1 MLGNLLYRSPRPAS
15 STTTGDNQQ
24 RVRSASTSASGSASR
39 TSQTSQA
46 TSTAATAST
55 PQRDR
60 AATTTTHTTTPTTA
74 ATASSIAESAKVA
87 FLNQSLE
94 TLLEVFPGGDVEEVR
109 RLLQTSGEESRI
121 YVVTEMLLKS
131 GGRVGKDAE
140 TRELEDWEKFRTE
153 EYKEAVRRVLSKEF
167 RGLSKSTILAVM
179 AEHNFQYSRARTT
192 LLEIAS
198 KSWRFSL
205 SNFFRRSKPIPA
217 VPLTT
222 TPTGSAELDAE
233 LHDLLRPTRDQQ
245 INDDRLIALRLNE
258 AEAASASALQ
268 ECQCCYGDY
277 SWEETAC
284 CSEGHFFC
292 HGCLTRSVQETIFG
306 QGKSLLLTEGSSNIG
321 CISSSAS
328 CSANVPMDILQAAL
342 PADLLKSLENRTAS
356 ETLEKSGLKLIRCPF
371 CDYAEA
377 DETQPYRIR
386 YNAVAI
392 GLFSPFV
399 AVSALSI
406 ILPGF
411 STIWRVCLAMFIL
424 SMTPLLSARSLPTR
438 IAAAFTTV
446 SLRHRGALFRCL
458 SPACSRGS
466 CLLCSKEF
474 TPFHRCYE
482 REEDA
487 ARLYIEKAMADAV
500 KRTCPQCSVSFVK
513 SDGCNKLTCPCGQVP
528 GRACEECREC
538 DLYVAEDEEGK
549 IKEARET
556 AEREYWDKHKKPK
569 NWGKGTTGMIGP
581 EGLGRGRE
589 ISAEG
594 AQEKLDKVLDWGLE
608 MAVERC
614 VEFL

>member
-1 MLGNLLYRSPRPAS
+1 
-15 STTTGDNQQ
+15 
-24 RVRSASTSASGSASR
+24 
-39 TSQTSQA
+39 
-46 TSTAATAST
+46 
-55 PQRDR
+55 
-60 AATTTTHTTTPTTA
+60 
-74 ATASSIAESAKVA
+74 
-87 FLNQSLE
+87 
-94 TLLEVFPGGDVEEVR
+94 
-109 RLLQTSGEESRI
+109 
-121 YVVTEMLLKS
+121 MLLKS
-131 GGRVGKDAE
+131 GGRVGKDANR
-140 TRELEDWEKFRTE
+140 RELEGWEKFRTE
-153 EYKEAVRRVLSKEF
+153 EYKEAVKRVLCKEF
-167 RGLSKSTILAVM
+167 RGLSKSTIRAVM

-192 LLEIAS
+192 LLGIAS
-198 KSWRFSL
+198 KSWWFSINNL
-205 SNFFRRSKPIPA
+205 FRRSKPIPA
-217 VPLTT
+217 IPLTT
-222 TPTGSAELDAE
+222 APTGSAELDAE
-233 LHDLLRPTRDQQ
+233 LHELLRPIREKQ

-306 QGKSLLLTEGSSNIG
+306 QGKSLLLTEGSSNIS

-328 CSANVPMDILQAAL
+328 CSASVPMDILQAAL
-342 PADLLKSLENRTAS
+342 PADLLQSLENRTAS

-377 DETQPYRIR
+377 DEPQPYRIR
-386 YNAVAI
+386 YNALAI
-392 GLFSPFV
+392 GIFSPFV

-411 STIWRVCLAMFIL
+411 STIWRVWLAMFIL
-424 SMTPLLSARSLPTR
+424 SITPLLGAKSLPARFTT
-438 IAAAFTTV
+438 AFTTV

-458 SPACSRGS
+458 SPTCSRGS

-500 KRTCPQCSVSFVK
+500 KRTCPQCGISFVK
-513 SDGCNKLTCPCGQVP
+513 SDGCNKLTCPCGYVMCYVCRKDIRDIGYKHFCQHFRQIP

-538 DLYVAEDEEGK
+538 DLYVTEDEEGK
-549 IKEARET
+549 IKEAREI
-556 AEREYWDKHKKPK
+556 AEKEYWERHKKPVS
-569 NWGKGTTGMIGP
+569 WKGTMIGP
-581 EGLGRGRE
+581 EGLGKGKD
-589 ISAEG
+589 
-594 AQEKLDKVLDWGLE
+594 QEVVQERLERFMQWTLE
-608 MAVERC
+608 MVVEAY